1 MPKSNGISRKIEFF
15 LISNTFY
22 FNKLSFQREKS
33 TCLHKVPIAIFCSVS
48 RNLSLFFGHS
58 SVETVISCFDGNFNS
73 LSFLNKTICNFHCFL
88 WKNFFWWTKERIKL
102 DFALWGIFPYE
113 KKNHARRDIMV
124 RFTLYVYAACNL
136 LLRNFFH

>member
-1 MPKSNGISRKIEFF
+1 M
-15 LISNTFY
+15 
-22 FNKLSFQREKS
+22 
-33 TCLHKVPIAIFCSVS
+33 
-48 RNLSLFFGHS
+48 LFFIRFDGDWKFIRWQNKQPWNQEKHS
-58 SVETVISCFDGNFNS
+58 ARCKNNDYHFIFSMLIVLKLETVISCFDGNFNS

-88 WKNFFWWTKERIKL
+88 TKNFFWWTKERTKL